1 MADGV
6 RYTRLLHPDEYRADP
21 GCYNTWQA
29 AFQTDDLA
37 EAYAAVASAG
47 GALEPVAPGD
57 VPGEVAGGGAR
68 GVLRHTLWAPV
79 FHTHPALGEEL
90 YFSAILSRH
99 GSWLDGHP
107 WYDAHVPDAARRT
120 YHCVWA
126 DGDELSAAELAE
138 LRGLHEACTVRLPL
152 AAGDVLVLDNLR
164 VAHGRTPYGGDAPRR
179 MGLMLSELVGR
190 EARRAP
196 PAAWAAWRDAAM
208 RHGHAALV
216 AQHEKDE
223 EDEPRAAAA

>member
-6 RYTRLLHPDEYRADP
+6 RYTRLLHPREYRDDP

-29 AFQTDDLA
+29 AFQTEELA
-37 EAYAAVASAG
+37 QAYAAVAQAG
-47 GALEPVAPGD
+47 GALELMPPDA
-57 VPGEVAGGGAR
+57 VPGEVPGGAR

-79 FHTHPALGEEL
+79 FHTHPTRGDEL

-99 GSWLDGHP
+99 GSWLDGHA
-107 WYDAHVPDAARRT
+107 WYDAHVPDAAQRT

-126 DGDELSAAELAE
+126 DGVELSAAELDE
-138 LRGLHEACTVRLPL
+138 LRGVHEACTVRLPL
-152 AAGDVLVLDNLR
+152 AAGEVLVLDNLR
-164 VAHGRTPYGGDAPRR
+164 VAHGRTPYGGAAQRR

-190 EARRAP
+190 EAHRAP
-196 PAAWAAWRDAAM
+196 PPAWAAWRDETM

-216 AQHEKDE
+216 AQGGG
-223 EDEPRAAAA
+223 R

>member
-6 RYTRLLHPDEYRADP
+6 RYTRLLHPHEYRADP

-29 AFQTDDLA
+29 AFQTSDLA
-37 EAYAAVASAG
+37 RAYAAVAEAG
-47 GALEPVAPGD
+47 GTLELMNPDD
-57 VPGEVAGGGAR
+57 VPGEVAGGAR

-79 FHTHPALGEEL
+79 FHTHPTLGREL

-126 DGDELSAAELAE
+126 DGEELSAAELAE
-138 LRGLHEACTVRLPL
+138 LRGVHEECTVRLPL

-164 VAHGRTPYGGDAPRR
+164 VAHGRTPYGGATPRR

-190 EARRAP
+190 EAHRTP
-196 PAAWAAWRDAAM
+196 PAAWEAWRAAAM
-208 RHGHAALV
+208 RHGPEVLMA
-216 AQHEKDE
+216 HENNE